1 MRTASILYLYD
12 VNKDNQTE
20 KHSIMEMSKQQKK
33 GFSFL
38 NQKTIDQRNEF
49 YKRTIAFE
57 TKQLKNSLKNAQEGN
72 VSYGWSKEEAIK
84 SATRALDLVGIKSL
98 TWLKDAES
106 YYNSKLLQV
115 VSKLEQFGM
124 LEEGIMLD
132 AYDVENT
139 EMLGMNF
146 YIKAWDSKIGDYAG
160 RAFMRFVPVDGM
172 EKVFHYRLICTFK
185 GEKKVEA
192 TIVEV
197 EPTQT
202 KKEQIM
208 TLFNAGKSTK
218 DIQLSIGGNI
228 SYIRTI
234 IRNNK

>member
-1 MRTASILYLYD
+1 
-12 VNKDNQTE
+12 
-20 KHSIMEMSKQQKK
+20 MEMSKQQKK

-57 TKQLKNSLKNAQEGN
+57 TEQLENSLKNAQEGN

-84 SATRALDLVGIKSL
+84 SATKALDMVGIKTF

-115 VSKLEQFGM
+115 VSKLEGFGM
-124 LEEGIMLD
+124 LESHMMLD
-132 AYDVENT
+132 TVDVED
-139 EMLGMNF
+139 MDVLGMNF
-146 YIKAWDSKIGDYAG
+146 YIKAWNTQTSEYAG
-160 RAFMRFVPVDGM
+160 RAYARVIPVDGY
-172 EKVFHYRLICTFK
+172 EKCFHYRFIVTLK
-185 GEKKVEA
+185 DAPKQVEA
-192 TIVEV
+192 TVVEV

-218 DIQLSIGGNI
+218 EIQLSIGGNI